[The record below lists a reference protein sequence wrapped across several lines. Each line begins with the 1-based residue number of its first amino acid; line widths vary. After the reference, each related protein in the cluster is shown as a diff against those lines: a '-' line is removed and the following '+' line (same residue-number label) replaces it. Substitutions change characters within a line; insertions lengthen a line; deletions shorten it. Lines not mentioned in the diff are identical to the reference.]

1 MAPVIPFI
9 PLIAAGI
16 GAAGGIA
23 TSIIGKKSGG
33 ASAPK
38 AATVSPLATEE
49 DKGNKNG
56 VIPLSTSPLGD
67 TTNPN
72 LQRGKLLGN

>member
-9 PLIAAGI
+9 PLIAAGL
-16 GAAGGIA
+16 GAAGGITA
-23 TSIIGKKSGG
+23 SIIGKKNQ
-33 ASAPK
+33 SAGSLPS
-38 AATVSPLATEE
+38 TSSPLAATE
-49 DKGNKNG
+49 DNNKQG
-56 VIPLSTSPLGD
+56 IISGGSASPLGD